1 MTNTR
6 RPICIVGAMDAEICE
21 FLKHSN
27 ITHEEDWNE
36 FVFRKGKLCD
46 KEVVIVKSGV
56 GKVFAAMVAE
66 KIIDEFNP
74 KAVVFTGVGGGLNPT
89 LEIGDVV
96 VSSDCIQHD
105 LDAEALGFPRGQIPY
120 TEHRVFV
127 SDRNLL
133 RTALQTKLRG
143 HKIFAGRILTGD
155 QFITKKEMKDHKYL
169 MDELKGDVVE
179 MEGGAIA
186 QVCTI
191 TKTPFLIV
199 RTISDKANGEAV
211 EDFNAFSNVVAK
223 NSFEVTQTIL
233 KGIDS

>member
-6 RPICIVGAMDAEICE
+6 RPICILGAMDAEIRE
-21 FLKHSN
+21 FLKHSD
-27 ITHEEDWNE
+27 ITNEEDWNE
-36 FVFRKGKLCD
+36 FVFREGKLCD
-46 KEVVIVKSGV
+46 TDVVIVKSGV
-56 GKVFAAMVAE
+56 GKVFAAMVSE
-66 KIIDEFNP
+66 KIIDEYNP

-133 RTALQTKLRG
+133 RTALQTKLKG

-169 MDELKGDVVE
+169 IDDLKGDVVE

-211 EDFNAFSNVVAK
+211 EDFNAFSDVVAK

-233 KGIDS
+233 KGIHS